1 MDCYVDLLIRIG
13 AAPDPGRPYPVEA
26 VVDGSAQHLGG
37 SLVVDRETLLAQVR
51 EPAAYGRTLGTALL
65 SPPIQRA
72 YDRARS
78 RADARC
84 GGRARLRLQ
93 IDPGA
98 GELQALRWERLLLP
112 RRDQLVPA
120 GIAIDTPFSRFTA
133 LDEEP
138 PPPLDERPV
147 RVLIAVANPS
157 GLERWSLPAVAVE
170 QEVANL
176 WAGLSSLPDPASLR
190 VAVLPGRTGLSP
202 RWVQVLESGGWAVLP
217 GPTGVEALREQMRR
231 FHVVNLIAHGTY
243 KPGRDGGPGHSALL
257 LESADDGSVE
267 RVEDDRLAD
276 SWLAAEPLPRL
287 VYLAACESAA
297 RADTDVGTFAG
308 LGARLVR
315 AGVPAVIAMQDQ
327 VPMDLSTDLTRRF
340 FQSLL
345 VHGLIDRAL
354 AEARWLLAESGSAD
368 WSIPVLYMRMRD
380 GQLLAPDPLRRALAA
395 MVEWS
400 RDCLAQKA
408 PPLPVEVI
416 RAPPDADPATLDRMT
431 WGDEGGYDLE
441 QSVRE
446 ILLAE
451 SPPRQPLLIVLG
463 GEGSGKSIRLRGLVG
478 SLAQEALNE
487 REDRL
492 WVPVLLDLGG
502 IGDRCDLGLEELIL
516 AALQRFWPELRP
528 SQLRGLYTAPS
539 GPILV
544 FLIDNVESFAEG
556 ERATLFQEIAE
567 LARRAPRHRFLAV
580 CGASWVGRDCLGAL
594 PATDLLVVKR
604 LSFRRVES
612 YLSALK
618 QPSGEGPDEAA
629 EELRQALRDRRLFDL
644 AGLPWLLFHMV
655 GRTRQGRP
663 PRSRTAVLGDF
674 VSSALAG
681 IPWSGGVRGRARESL
696 RALALELQQRRRRTL
711 SLEQTLEILDAVRS
725 RREYRLLDMLD
736 ALVEARLLMR
746 VGQDQIQF
754 SYAGLQSYACADALC
769 TLPEWR
775 ERIDDITATLGRLTR
790 LRCWDDTLVLF
801 AGMTEDIDY
810 LVGLILAGA
819 GAGTGAGQEERVF
832 LAARCIE
839 ENGPSRLS
847 DSLRGQ
853 VTAGLLHLTNADY
866 EPRISV
872 RIRAVRALQRLHDES
887 AIPQLMRLSVE
898 QARTNWMGRP
908 AMEYS
913 GVRLA
918 AIAALRAL
926 GDPALDHVRAHLPEL
941 ARLVDR
947 WIAVDIPGIA
957 AYLDHEDERVRPLA
971 AFVLGFLSRP
981 EADDILVGA
990 FLRPNPDRLVAW
1002 ALADALTLIDPA
1014 RVTREAIVPFVAQD
1028 TGLPVPVTKEKA
1040 KAGQERWRQLAYLI
1054 GKTKPREP
1062 WAGRFL
1068 DRCMDTLTDVAVKC
1082 YAVRAFGDLLDSP
1095 RRPLLERLSAGDFEG
1110 LAMRASWSDRD
1121 RLWLRH
1127 EALEVLAIL
1136 GDQGTAERL
1145 RRDRPADVPWPPQ
1158 LELAL
1163 FRTGEEIAARVWEAD
1178 GESTARG
1185 SGSAA

>member
-26 VVDGSAQHLGG
+26 VVDDSAQHLGG
-37 SLVVDRETLLAQVR
+37 SLELDREGLLAQVR
-51 EPAAYGRTLGTALL
+51 EPEAYGHTLAMALL

-112 RRDQLVPA
+112 RREQMVPA

-133 LDEEP
+133 LDEAP

-157 GLERWSLPAVAVE
+157 GLERWRLPAVAVE

-190 VAVLPGRTGLSP
+190 VAVLPGRTGLPP
-202 RWVQVLESGGWAVLP
+202 RWVEVLESGGWEILP
-217 GPTGVEALREQMRR
+217 GPTGVEAVREQMRR
-231 FHVVNLIAHGTY
+231 FHVVHLIAHGTY
-243 KPGRDGGPGHSALL
+243 KPGSDGSPGHSALL

-267 RVEDDRLAD
+267 RVEDDRLAE
-276 SWLAAEPLPRL
+276 SWFAAVPLPRL

-297 RADTDVGTFAG
+297 RADSDVGTFAG
-308 LGARLVR
+308 LGAKLVQ
-315 AGVPAVIAMQDQ
+315 AGIPAVIAMQDQ
-327 VPMDLSTDLTRRF
+327 VPMALSSDLTRRF

-354 AEARWLLAESGSAD
+354 AEARWLLAESESAD

-416 RAPPDADPATLDRMT
+416 RAPPDADPATLTRMT

-441 QSVRE
+441 QTVRE
-446 ILLAE
+446 ILLAG
-451 SPPRQPLLIVLG
+451 SPPRQPFLIVLG

-478 SLAQEALNE
+478 SLAEEALSE

-492 WVPVLLDLGG
+492 WVPVLLDLAGA
-502 IGDRCDLGLEELIL
+502 GDLGAFGLEELIL
-516 AALQRFWPELRP
+516 TALHRFWPELGPR
-528 SQLRGLYTAPS
+528 QLRGLYTAAA
-539 GPILV
+539 GPILL
-544 FLIDNVESFAEG
+544 FLVDNIESLAEG
-556 ERATLFQEIAE
+556 ERATLFQALTE

-618 QPSGEGPDEAA
+618 HPSGEGPDEAA
-629 EELRQALRDRRLFDL
+629 EELRQTLRDQRLFDL
-644 AGLPWLLFHMV
+644 AGLPWLLFHMIV
-655 GRTRQGRP
+655 RTRQGQP
-663 PRSRTAVLGDF
+663 PRSRTGVLGDF
-674 VSSALAG
+674 VSHALAG

-711 SLEQTLEILDAVRS
+711 SLEQALEILDAVRS

-754 SYAGLQSYACADALC
+754 SYSGLQSYACADALC
-769 TLPEWR
+769 ALPEWR
-775 ERIDDITATLGRLTR
+775 EHIDDITATLGRLTR

-819 GAGTGAGQEERVF
+819 GAGQEERVF

-853 VTAGLLHLTNADY
+853 ATAGLIHLTNADY

-898 QARTNWMGRP
+898 QARTNRMGRP

-926 GDPALDHVRAHLPEL
+926 GEPAVEYVRAQLPEL

-957 AYLDHEDERVRPLA
+957 AYLDHEDERVRPIA

-981 EADDILVGA
+981 EADDILVEA

-1002 ALADALTLIDPA
+1002 ALADALTLIDAA
-1014 RVTREAIVPFVAQD
+1014 RVTREAIVPFVDQD
-1028 TGLPVPVTKEKA
+1028 TGLPVPVPKERA
-1040 KAGQERWRQLAYLI
+1040 KAGRERCRQLAYLI

-1068 DRCMDTLTDVAVKC
+1068 DRCMDTLKDIAVKC
-1082 YAVRAFGDLLDSP
+1082 YAVRAFGDLLDSS
-1095 RRPLLERLSAGDFEG
+1095 RRPLLERLAAGDFEG
-1110 LAMRASWSDRD
+1110 LAMRASWTDRE

-1127 EALEVLAIL
+1127 EALEALSIL

-1145 RRDRPADVPWPPQ
+1145 RRDRSADVPWPPQ

-1163 FRTGEEIAARVWEAD
+1163 FRTGEEIAARIWEAG
-1178 GESTARG
+1178 GESAAR
-1185 SGSAA
+1185 A